1 MLGFWFRF
9 WPGSAQVAVGVVFVV
24 GSTTAFQRGICVPE
38 FAGFGVCAFVD
49 GFLGLDGVFF
59 ELEGDEG
66 YRGRALL
73 SGFVCDSGDF
83 GLDESFEVGKG
94 LLGVD

>member
-9 WPGSAQVAVGVVFVV
+9 RTGSAQVAVSVVFII
-24 GSTTAFQRGICVPE
+24 GATTAFQRGVCVSE